1 MPERLHLDIDSKTY
15 ERLREI
21 AISQR
26 RPIGLQ
32 AEWMLIHAVAEYWS
46 PGLRAESP
54 KEASVC
60 LERAGL

>member
-1 MPERLHLDIDSKTY
+1 MPERLRLDIDSKTY

-46 PGLRAESP
+46 PGLRAEPP
-54 KEASVC
+54 KEESVC
-60 LERAGL
+60 LEGAGL